1 MKKLILVEGI
11 PGSGKSTMS
20 RKITEYMSA
29 ARTTHLYEEGDGH
42 PADLA
47 WCACI
52 PIEHLDSIIKR
63 FPNYEMKIKQHMY
76 IEDGY
81 AVVPY
86 IQFPIEDKSFYQLM
100 ESYEVYDNRVGF
112 DTFSKLHL
120 RKWKRF
126 GEQAQRLKELTIFE
140 CAFLQNHINEL
151 LLFHCMAE
159 DEIEKYLLNLIATV
173 KELEPILIYLNQPSV
188 HETISKVSSVRVNEE
203 GEKVWMERV
212 ISYIENSPFGK
223 AHSLS
228 GFEGMVLYFQY
239 RKKLELNIMSKLPI
253 ETYIVDNPNYE
264 WTKTWEDIKE
274 ILDNFEG

>member
-1 MKKLILVEGI
+1 
-11 PGSGKSTMS
+11 
-20 RKITEYMSA
+20 
-29 ARTTHLYEEGDGH
+29 
-42 PADLA
+42 
-47 WCACI
+47 
-52 PIEHLDSIIKR
+52 
-63 FPNYEMKIKQHMY
+63 MY
-76 IEDGY
+76 LEDGY

-86 IQFPIEDKSFYQLM
+86 IKFPIEDKSFYQLM

-112 DTFSKLHL
+112 DIFSNLHL

-126 GEQAQRLKELTIFE
+126 GEQAQKIEELTVFE

-188 HETISKVSSVRVNEE
+188 HETISRVSAVRVNEE

-212 ISYIENSPFGK
+212 IAYIENSPFGK

-228 GFEGMVLYFQY
+228 GFEGMVSYFEY
-239 RKKLELNIMSKLPI
+239 RKKLELNIISKLPI
-253 ETYIVDNPNYE
+253 ETYILDNSNYD

-274 ILDNFEG
+274 ILGNLEE